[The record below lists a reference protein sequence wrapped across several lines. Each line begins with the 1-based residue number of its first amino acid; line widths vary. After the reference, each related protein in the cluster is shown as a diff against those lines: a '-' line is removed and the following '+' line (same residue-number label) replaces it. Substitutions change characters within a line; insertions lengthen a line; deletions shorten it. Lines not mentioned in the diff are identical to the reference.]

1 MGLLTKLTT
10 TGSPLSI
17 ANGLPIAINPL
28 ATNSSTLHV
37 DGTAPGYSLD
47 GSGTAI
53 VNGQYQAYVDGT
65 PNMLPAPT
73 TLDLPGAPV
82 QYLATFPG

>member
-73 TLDLPGAPV
+73 TLDLPGAP
-82 QYLATFPG
+82 YKYMDHLPL